1 MTKID
6 AIDRQSLCLVQVRTH
21 FIWSLNLEPNS
32 NKIQVLKKQTKGHYN
47 CTTVLRFVL
56 VISVMIQEDA
66 ETDCSGAISR
76 WLGTSSL
83 TAAAETECGAAVALA
98 GMLTYQKLNK
108 IMLLARAN

>member
-1 MTKID
+1 
-6 AIDRQSLCLVQVRTH
+6 
-21 FIWSLNLEPNS
+21 
-32 NKIQVLKKQTKGHYN
+32 
-47 CTTVLRFVL
+47 
-56 VISVMIQEDA
+56 MIQEDA

-98 GMLTYQKLNK
+98 GMLTNQKLNK

>member
-1 MTKID
+1 MFGSST
-6 AIDRQSLCLVQVRTH
+6 LRTH
-21 FIWSLNLEPNS
+21 FIWSLILEPNS
-32 NKIQVLKKQTKGHYN
+32 NKIQVLKKQTEGHYN

-98 GMLTYQKLNK
+98 GMLTNQKLKK